1 MFFSA
6 RANGMAI
13 DLPSARRIAL
23 RIVVGQAAVTL
34 VAAALCLALAGSL
47 GARSALLGGAIG
59 TVASLAMALLS
70 FGSRAGSDAHLAMRA
85 LLLGEAVKLGLVVVL
100 FVVVLKLF
108 KVAPAPLFAAFM
120 ATFCVYWVALA
131 ALLPTFSALV
141 APPKAP

>member
-1 MFFSA
+1 M
-6 RANGMAI
+6 
-13 DLPSARRIAL
+13 
-23 RIVVGQAAVTL
+23 
-34 VAAALCLALAGSL
+34 

-59 TVASLAMALLS
+59 TIASFAMALLS
-70 FGSRAGSDAHLAMRA
+70 FGSRAGSDAHFAMRA
-85 LLLGEAVKLGLVVVL
+85 FLIGEAVKLGLVVVL

-131 ALLPTFSALV
+131 TLLPTFSAPL